1 MIPKIVHNIWIQ
13 GYDQLPENIKKRY
26 EDIKNLTLTGNL
38 FYGTTLKL
46 KIY

>member
-26 EDIKNLTLTGNL
+26 EDIK
-38 FYGTTLKL
+38 KL
-46 KIY
+46 NPNWKFIFMGRR